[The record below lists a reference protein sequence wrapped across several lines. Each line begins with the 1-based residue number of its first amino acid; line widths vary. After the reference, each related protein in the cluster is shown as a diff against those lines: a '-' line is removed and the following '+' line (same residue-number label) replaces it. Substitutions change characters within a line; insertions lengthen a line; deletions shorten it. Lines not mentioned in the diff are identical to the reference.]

1 MKIKSLFIVNKMK
14 LPNCI
19 ITGRPV
25 KRCFKFKGKCYAFC
39 CLGCMGTLIN
49 KVCNKDPKVK
59 KVCLNSSQGLE
70 VIKLNAEQKKKLQM
84 SMKKSSTKKNNKKK
98 TKKKSTKR
106 KSTRRK

>member
-1 MKIKSLFIVNKMK
+1 MKTVK
-14 LPNCI
+14 CI

-39 CLGCMGTLIN
+39 CLGCIGPLIN

-59 KVCLNSSQGLE
+59 NICLNSSQGLE
-70 VIKLNAEQKKKLQM
+70 VIKLNTEQKKKLQM
-84 SMKKSSTKKNNKKK
+84 SMKKSSTKKSTKKK
-98 TKKKSTKR
+98 TKKKSTKS